1 MATFASTLMIARPIA
16 HVFEFLCDPAN
27 LIEVTPP
34 KYHMQLVQGPPRLH
48 LGAVV
53 SLQGRRWGVTQ
64 KIVSEITRFEPD
76 GLIVD
81 EQREGPFKKWV
92 HFHHLEVRDQGTL
105 MTDRIEFETP
115 GGLIGLVM
123 TEALVK
129 RELEETFVYRQ
140 QRFGELLEGKS

>member
-1 MATFASTLMIARPIA
+1 MFASTLVIARPISQ
-16 HVFEFLCDPAN
+16 VFDFLCNPAN

-34 KYHMQLVQGPPRLH
+34 KYHMQIVQGPPRLH
-48 LGAVV
+48 LGAMV

-76 GLIVD
+76 SVIVD

-92 HFHHLEVRDQGTL
+92 HFHHFEVHEQGTL

-123 TEALVK
+123 TETLVK
-129 RELEETFVYRQ
+129 RELEETFTYRK
-140 QRFGELLEGKS
+140 QRFAELLESKS